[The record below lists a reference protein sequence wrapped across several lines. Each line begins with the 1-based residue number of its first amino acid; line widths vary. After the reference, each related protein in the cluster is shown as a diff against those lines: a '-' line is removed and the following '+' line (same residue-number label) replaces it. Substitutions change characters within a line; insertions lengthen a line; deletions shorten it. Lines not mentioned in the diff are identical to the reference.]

1 MSSGEGLRMASPAHL
16 DCQREIRVNGPVR
29 KTGAGRHSSLLS
41 SMGTLPH
48 WKEGPQP
55 YIDPFQRRQEGV
67 VCLGQAAESRCS

>member
-1 MSSGEGLRMASPAHL
+1 MSSGQGLRMASPAHL
-16 DCQREIRVNGPVR
+16 DHQREIRVNGPVR
-29 KTGAGRHSSLLS
+29 KTGAGRHSSLLL